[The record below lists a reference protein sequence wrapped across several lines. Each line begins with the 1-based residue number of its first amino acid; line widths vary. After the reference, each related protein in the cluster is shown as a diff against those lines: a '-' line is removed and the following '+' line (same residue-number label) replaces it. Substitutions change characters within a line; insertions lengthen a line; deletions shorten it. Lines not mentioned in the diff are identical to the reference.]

1 MHVNITKTGDN
12 NIIFNSGQK
21 TSVGKKFFRKGL
33 YFFVSVSV
41 VVGHFCVSLI
51 KEKVLLSRKTVYAK
65 NAGTD
70 RLSVFITNLA
80 GISVP
85 LKN

>member
-1 MHVNITKTGDN
+1 MHMNITERREY
-12 NIIFNSGQK
+12 
-21 TSVGKKFFRKGL
+21 KFIGRICKRSRGSFLRL
-33 YFFVSVSV
+33 
-41 VVGHFCVSLI
+41 LI